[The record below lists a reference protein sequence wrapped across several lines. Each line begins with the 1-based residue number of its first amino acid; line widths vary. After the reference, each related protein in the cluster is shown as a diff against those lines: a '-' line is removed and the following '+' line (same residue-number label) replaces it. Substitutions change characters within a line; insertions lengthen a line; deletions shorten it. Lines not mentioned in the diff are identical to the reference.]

1 MGYITKSRLDNVTTK
16 RSKSFNKGLSA
27 PIILNESYNPNI
39 VYDIFLSHSYL
50 DKERIASLKIILES
64 YGFSVYVDWISD
76 SDLNRDNVNKQ
87 TATRIRNRMKNC
99 KSLLYAISNNSTSSK
114 WMPWELGY
122 FDGIKGKIALVPITE
137 TDNEYLR
144 GSEYLELYPVV
155 KEYLIKG
162 TNEYALWLYKSEF
175 SEAYVKIDLWI
186 QNDIQPYT
194 H

>member
-16 RSKSFNKGLSA
+16 RTKSFNKGLSA
-27 PIILNESYNPNI
+27 PAILNESYNPNKK
-39 VYDIFLSHSYL
+39 YDIFLSHSYL

-76 SDLNRDNVNKQ
+76 SDLNRDSVNKQ
-87 TATRIRNRMKNC
+87 TAARIRNRMKNC
-99 KSLLYAISNNSTSSK
+99 KSLLYAMSNNSTSSK

-144 GSEYLELYPVV
+144 GSEYLELYPIV

-162 TNEYALWLYKSEF
+162 TNEYALWLYESEF

>member
-1 MGYITKSRLDNVTTK
+1 
-16 RSKSFNKGLSA
+16 
-27 PIILNESYNPNI
+27 
-39 VYDIFLSHSYL
+39 
-50 DKERIASLKIILES
+50 
-64 YGFSVYVDWISD
+64 
-76 SDLNRDNVNKQ
+76 
-87 TATRIRNRMKNC
+87 
-99 KSLLYAISNNSTSSK
+99 
-114 WMPWELGY
+114 MPWELGY